1 MLVILNQLNNIMDV
15 LDYNTIMDRMK
26 IQGNN
31 EPSAS
36 LQRDDVGRFGERCN
50 VESSVSACR
59 RRLDEIYQVVR

>member
-36 LQRDDVGRFGERCN
+36 LQRDDVGR
-50 VESSVSACR
+50 V
-59 RRLDEIYQVVR
+59 LVRGAM